1 MVVPDMEKLVAADVC
16 VGGAMQN
23 IEERLIHKYEKILLE
38 AKLNSPK
45 ESEVTIFDTAF
56 RKHHEN
62 PTTELLAFFID
73 PNEVHDLGLI
83 FYDGFIS
90 SLKDISDELN
100 DLDFGGFQKIGIEQT
115 VADQKRIDLWLESE
129 KTLILV
135 ELKINH
141 EQNNP
146 VLHYEAWGKK
156 EAKDGEKH
164 LIKLVVSLDGI
175 TKFKNWYSISYSHL
189 AKHIRTTLSKS
200 SVERPLSK
208 WTIFAREFLLHLV
221 NLKEVLETDMNTV
234 EFVIKNNKEI
244 QELFILREKAYKEIE
259 QHVLNEYGAVFEEKN
274 YKVVSERRDKKEAKA
289 WRFQNTKFKSST
301 DIALYLYF
309 DAKPSSEVWLCFDLN
324 KKNQEI
330 VKTINTKVRR
340 GKYKNHI
347 NARKSNEQTDENYLS
362 ICWEFNDFNLLV
374 ITELIIENQKL
385 LNQIELG

>member
-1 MVVPDMEKLVAADVC
+1 MD
-16 VGGAMQN
+16 G
-23 IEERLIHKYEKILLE
+23 
-38 AKLNSPK
+38 
-45 ESEVTIFDTAF
+45 VTEF
-56 RKHHEN
+56 R
-62 PTTELLAFFID
+62 
-73 PNEVHDLGLI
+73 
-83 FYDGFIS
+83 
-90 SLKDISDELN
+90 
-100 DLDFGGFQKIGIEQT
+100 
-115 VADQKRIDLWLESE
+115 
-129 KTLILV
+129 
-135 ELKINH
+135 
-141 EQNNP
+141 
-146 VLHYEAWGKK
+146 
-156 EAKDGEKH
+156 
-164 LIKLVVSLDGI
+164 
-175 TKFKNWYSISYSHL
+175 NWFSISYSHL

-208 WTIFAREFLLHLV
+208 WTIFAREFLLHLF
-221 NLKEVLETDMNTV
+221 NLKEVLETDMNTI

-244 QELFILREKAYKEIE
+244 HELFILREKAYKEIE

>member
-1 MVVPDMEKLVAADVC
+1 MEKRFVTADVC
-16 VGGAMQN
+16 VGGMMQD
-23 IEERLIHKYEKILLE
+23 IEERSIHKYEKILLQ
-38 AKLNSPK
+38 AKLNTPK
-45 ESEVTIFDTAF
+45 KSEATIFDTAF

-73 PNEVHDLGLI
+73 PNEAHDLGLI

-90 SLKDISDELN
+90 SLKDIN
-100 DLDFGGFQKIGIEQT
+100 DNLEEFDFGGFQKIGIEQT
-115 VADQKRIDLWLESE
+115 VADQKRIDLWLETE

-141 EQNNP
+141 KQNNP
-146 VLHYEAWGKK
+146 VSHYEAWGKK
-156 EAKDGEKH
+156 EAKYEKKH
-164 LIKLVVSLDGI
+164 LIKLVICLDGL
-175 TKFKNWYSISYSHL
+175 TEFSNWFSISYSHL

-200 SVERPLSK
+200 SIERPLSK
-208 WTIFAREFLLHLV
+208 WTIFAREFLLHLI
-221 NLKEVLETDMNTV
+221 NLQEVLETDMNTID
-234 EFVIKNNKEI
+234 FLIKNNKEI

-301 DIALYLYF
+301 DIALYLYY
-309 DAKPSSEVWLCFDLN
+309 DVKPTSELWLCFDLN
-324 KKNQEI
+324 KKNKEI
-330 VKTINTKVRR
+330 VKTINTRVKR
-340 GKYKNHI
+340 GKYKNQI
-347 NARKSNEQTDENYLS
+347 NTKKSNEQTDENYLS
-362 ICWEFNDFNLLV
+362 ICWEFNEFNLLA